1 MDAKTAAAYLSE
13 NLPAV
18 YGYALA
24 RLYDKT
30 DAEDLAGEIVCE
42 ILASAEN
49 LKSQDAFWGFAW
61 KIAENTFRKFSR
73 KKQLL
78 NALCH
83 MPEEKDIGVIQPSP
97 EEVITEKESDEDK
110 LYRLR
115 QELSLLTKQYRE
127 VTVSYYV
134 HGKRCHE
141 IASEQNISVEMVKY
155 YLYKT
160 RKLLKEGIGMTRKL
174 GEKSYNPGV
183 FRMDFWGDRNYYA
196 HIFDRK
202 LPGSIVLAAYDV
214 PMTKEK
220 LSLELGVSMPYL
232 EDELDIL
239 EAAGLLKKTGNSYQT
254 NLVILTE
261 AYEKEFVQSTAAIYE
276 KTANAVFADALALL
290 PKVRALNFHTE
301 SCYDDNRLLWTIL
314 NIAMIEGFTLASKHE
329 PIGKAPKLALGGY
342 GRIFGYDNDYRFHHF
357 HGITM
362 RTEKEDGTVWFSAV
376 NYRII
381 ERCQLYS
388 LIHFDRTSAAMWDA
402 ILSKP
407 ANPENP
413 ALPELIENGF
423 IRCENDIL
431 SANFPVFENAVFETL
446 SELLRP
452 TVEVVSACMID
463 ISDKAAA
470 ILAEHAPAAVRDQCP
485 AIAKIHHRLDVMA
498 FLIEKMVEN
507 GQLIVPQKRTNLC
520 IFGVKTTS

>member
-61 KIAENTFRKFSR
+61 KIAENTFRKFIR

-78 NALCH
+78 NALCD
-83 MPEEKDIGVIQPSP
+83 MPEEKDIGVFQPSP

-155 YLYKT
+155 YLFKT

-214 PMTKEK
+214 PMTKEE

-239 EAAGLLKKTGNSYQT
+239 EAAGLLKKNGKFLSNESRQSY
-254 NLVILTE
+254 
-261 AYEKEFVQSTAAIYE
+261 
-276 KTANAVFADALALL
+276 
-290 PKVRALNFHTE
+290 
-301 SCYDDNRLLWTIL
+301 
-314 NIAMIEGFTLASKHE
+314 G
-329 PIGKAPKLALGGY
+329 
-342 GRIFGYDNDYRFHHF
+342 
-357 HGITM
+357 
-362 RTEKEDGTVWFSAV
+362 
-376 NYRII
+376 
-381 ERCQLYS
+381 S
-388 LIHFDRTSAAMWDA
+388 L
-402 ILSKP
+402 
-407 ANPENP
+407 
-413 ALPELIENGF
+413 
-423 IRCENDIL
+423 
-431 SANFPVFENAVFETL
+431 
-446 SELLRP
+446 
-452 TVEVVSACMID
+452 
-463 ISDKAAA
+463 
-470 ILAEHAPAAVRDQCP
+470 
-485 AIAKIHHRLDVMA
+485 
-498 FLIEKMVEN
+498 
-507 GQLIVPQKRTNLC
+507 
-520 IFGVKTTS
+520 